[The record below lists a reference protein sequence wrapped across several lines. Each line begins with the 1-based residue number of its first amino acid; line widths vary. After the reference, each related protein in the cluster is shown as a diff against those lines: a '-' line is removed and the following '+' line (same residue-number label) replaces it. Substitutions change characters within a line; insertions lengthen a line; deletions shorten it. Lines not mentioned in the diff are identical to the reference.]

1 MLRICWV
8 KKSTFKNLNA
18 LSFHQINGLATSS
31 TTITWQNIDN
41 LETSRTSL
49 ASLVD
54 IIISK
59 IESTTNFATCELLL
73 PPTWFKISV
82 HEKRNYDFFIILK
95 NKNLDQLPTHN
106 SLM

>member
-1 MLRICWV
+1 
-8 KKSTFKNLNA
+8 
-18 LSFHQINGLATSS
+18 
-31 TTITWQNIDN
+31 
-41 LETSRTSL
+41 
-49 ASLVD
+49 
-54 IIISK
+54 
-59 IESTTNFATCELLL
+59 LLL